1 MEVKPRDGRSRAIT
15 WRHVIPVLT
24 LFAGT
29 LFAASASTA
38 HGTDLRGGSRTK
50 VTELISQEQRG
61 YQGAQHTYRRLHQQV
76 DELGR
81 QAGQRDARVR
91 TAQQNAD
98 RLAALSGFT
107 PVSGRAVRVSLDDAP
122 RDRRVAGDP
131 SPDDLVVHQ
140 QDVQAVVNALWAG
153 GATGMQIMDQ
163 RLISTSAVR
172 CVGNTLILQGVVYS
186 PPFRITATGAPD
198 RLRAALDASPE
209 IQIYRQYVDEYGLGY
224 TVKTL
229 QKTTLPAY
237 TGNATPKYAT
247 ELDGATAN
255 P

>member
-15 WRHVIPVLT
+15 WRHAIPVLT

-29 LFAASASTA
+29 LFAASARTA

-61 YQGAQHTYRRLHQQV
+61 YQGAQHTYRRLQQQV

-91 TAQQNAD
+91 AAQQNAD

-107 PVSGRAVRVSLDDAP
+107 PVTGRAVRVSLDDAP
-122 RDRRVAGDP
+122 RDRRVPGDP
-131 SPDDLVVHQ
+131 SPDGLVVHQ
-140 QDVQAVVNALWAG
+140 QDVQAVVHALWAG
-153 GATGMQIMDQ
+153 GATAMQIMDQ

-186 PPFRITATGAPD
+186 PPFRITATGVPE

-209 IQIYRQYVDEYGLGY
+209 IQIYRQYVNEYGLGY

-237 TGNATPKYAT
+237 TGNATPQYAT
-247 ELDGATAN
+247 EADGATAN

>member
-1 MEVKPRDGRSRAIT
+1 MS
-15 WRHVIPVLT
+15 L
-24 LFAGT
+24 
-29 LFAASASTA
+29 
-38 HGTDLRGGSRTK
+38 
-50 VTELISQEQRG
+50 
-61 YQGAQHTYRRLHQQV
+61 YRRLHRQV

-81 QAGQRDARVR
+81 QAGRTDARVR
-91 TAQQNAD
+91 SAQQEAD
-98 RLAALSGFT
+98 RLAAASGFT
-107 PVSGRAVRVSLDDAP
+107 PVSGRGVRVFLDDAP
-122 RDRRVAGDP
+122 RDRRVPDGT

-209 IQIYRQYVDEYGLGY
+209 MQIYRQYVDEYGLGY

-229 QKTTLPAY
+229 QKMTLPAY

-247 ELDGATAN
+247 EPTTEPDGADDN